1 MKAIKGLMGKG
12 GLLPL
17 EPRMMGELSQSEAT
31 FRKPVFSLRFQ
42 SFDCTKEDIADRPDM
57 CFVFGYFYLMYCHMT
72 VQSRTRKFFRICAAD
87 ASIRLFMREGDFDYR
102 VADWDDFVEQAKTND
117 FFMFLLKAS
126 TISKELF
133 DLAKGNYAVRLPFTI
148 DAVKYCKEV
157 GEPTSLSSL
166 EYMKVFI
173 DKKAGTKHIIKGV
186 KNEDN

>member
-1 MKAIKGLMGKG
+1 MKAINGMNGKG

-17 EPRMMGELSQSEAT
+17 EPGMMAELSQSEAT
-31 FRKPVFSLRFQ
+31 FRKPIFSLKFAP
-42 SFDCTKEDIADRPDM
+42 FDVTKEDIADRPDI

-72 VQSRTRKFFRICAAD
+72 VQYRTKKFFRICAAD
-87 ASIRLFMREGDFDYR
+87 ASIRTFMREGDFDYR
-102 VADWDDFVEQAKTND
+102 VADWDDFVEQAKKNE
-117 FFMFLLKAS
+117 FFSFLLRAS

-133 DLAKGNYAVRLPFTI
+133 DLAKANYAVRLPFTI

-157 GEPTSLSSL
+157 GQPTSLSSL

-186 KNEDN
+186 RNED